1 MTYKVI
7 QWGTG
12 THGIHALRGILD
24 HPELELAGL
33 KAFSEAKIG
42 VDAGVICGRP
52 ETGIKATSSIDDIL
66 AIQADCVVYMPLLP
80 NKDEV
85 LALLRSGKHVV
96 ASNGWFYKGRRDYS
110 EFEQACT
117 DYGVVLHG
125 TGIHPG
131 GVTEKLPLIA
141 SAFISNIRFV
151 RGEEFSDI
159 RTYDAPDV
167 VTEIMLFG
175 KPPEAMASSPMLGL
189 MQDGFGQSVDMIADA
204 IGVTLDSEYKTTH
217 RFSVAT
223 SPIETPFGLLEQGT
237 VAAQHLAWEGTVKG
251 KPVVKAAVNWY
262 MGHNHLEEGWVLGK
276 ERFEMEVDGDNH
288 IQLVTEHFHHE
299 GEYQGAV
306 DDESAIIATGMHC
319 VNSVPY
325 VCQAAPGVRSY
336 LDLPLVAGRAHPDLL

>member
-1 MTYKVI
+1 M
-7 QWGTG
+7 
-12 THGIHALRGILD
+12 HALRGILD
-24 HPELELAGL
+24 HPELELVGL
-33 KAFSEAKIG
+33 KAFSESKQG
-42 VDAGVICGRP
+42 VDAGTLCGRA
-52 ETGIKATSSIDDIL
+52 ETGIKATGSVDEIL
-66 AIQADCVVYMPLLP
+66 AVPADCVIYMPLLP

-85 LALLRSGKHVV
+85 LALLRSGKSVV
-96 ASNGWFYKGRRDYS
+96 ASNGWFYKGKRDFS
-110 EFEQACT
+110 EYEQACSEH
-117 DYGVVLHG
+117 GVVLHG

-141 SAFISNIRFV
+141 SAFVSNIRFI

-175 KPPEAMASSPMLGL
+175 KPPASMENSPMLGL
-189 MQDGFGQSVDMIADA
+189 LQDGFGQSVDMVADA
-204 IGVTLDSEYKTTH
+204 IGVTLDPEYQTTH
-217 RFSVAT
+217 RFSLAT
-223 SPIETPFGLLEQGT
+223 APIETPFGKLDEGT
-237 VAAQHLAWEGTVKG
+237 VAAQHLAWEGTVHG

-262 MGHNHLEEGWVLGK
+262 MGQDNLEAGWVLGK

-325 VCQAAPGVRSY
+325 VCRAEPGLRSY
-336 LDLPLVAGRAHPDLL
+336 LDLPLIAGRAQCRPATNKKPYVTMVMTT